1 MHIGTEIR
9 RKLEE
14 RHHTVVWLAEKLSYT
29 RANIYK
35 IFDKGSID
43 TELLLRIS
51 EVLDFDF
58 FALYSEA
65 IHGRNGEIT
74 PPENKKHTDGKE
86 TVGTHLAPATA

>member
-1 MHIGTEIR
+1 MHIGKEIR

-14 RHHTVVWLAEKLSYT
+14 RHRTVVWFAEKLSYT

-35 IFDKGSID
+35 IFDKSSID
-43 TELLLRIS
+43 TELLLRVS

-65 IHGRNGEIT
+65 VRSRNDV
-74 PPENKKHTDGKE
+74 PAQQENEGQFQEDEHTSACLH
-86 TVGTHLAPATA
+86 TATA

>member
-1 MHIGTEIR
+1 MHIGKEIR

-14 RHHTVVWLAEKLSYT
+14 RHRTVVWFAEKLSYT

-35 IFDKGSID
+35 IFDKSSID
-43 TELLLRIS
+43 TEFLLRVS

-65 IHGRNGEIT
+65 VRNRNDVSVPEESDRQLRGEEHISAS
-74 PPENKKHTDGKE
+74 PHT
-86 TVGTHLAPATA
+86 ATA